1 MGRARKMARKKIRN
15 LHRMMADVPKLT
27 VRLFALL
34 VAFELVALE
43 LVAFE
48 LETPSSKLR
57 ARNSECEQ
65 EQFFARSDLDDFKRN
80 PREKICRCAD

>member
-1 MGRARKMARKKIRN
+1 
-15 LHRMMADVPKLT
+15 MMADVPKLT

-34 VAFELVALE
+34 VAFELVAFE
-43 LVAFE
+43 LVAFELEAFE

-57 ARNSECEQ
+57 ARNSDCEQ

>member
-1 MGRARKMARKKIRN
+1 
-15 LHRMMADVPKLT
+15 MMADVPKLT

>member
-1 MGRARKMARKKIRN
+1 MARKKIRN

-57 ARNSECEQ
+57 ARNSELVTPSVSKSSSSHE
-65 EQFFARSDLDDFKRN
+65 AT
-80 PREKICRCAD
+80 

>member
-1 MGRARKMARKKIRN
+1 MARKKIRN

-34 VAFELVALE
+34 VAFELVAFELVAFELVAFELVALE

-48 LETPSSKLR
+48 LETPSS
-57 ARNSECEQ
+57 
-65 EQFFARSDLDDFKRN
+65 
-80 PREKICRCAD
+80 